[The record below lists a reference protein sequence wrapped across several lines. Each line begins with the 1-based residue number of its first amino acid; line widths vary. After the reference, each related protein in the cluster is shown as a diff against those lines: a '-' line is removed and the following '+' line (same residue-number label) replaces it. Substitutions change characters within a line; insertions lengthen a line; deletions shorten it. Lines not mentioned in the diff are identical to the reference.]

1 MFWDVRD
8 SSRNKLPESRKT
20 SFIERETVQM
30 PANSQVDT
38 NFDSTFSVGIE
49 YLKHLSLTRKSALTT
64 FSIPYKVRS
73 VNLL

>member
-1 MFWDVRD
+1 MEKLRYRGGRQFCFFPLPCRIGLVFWDVRD

-49 YLKHLSLTRKSALTT
+49 YLKH
-64 FSIPYKVRS
+64 
-73 VNLL
+73 

>member
-38 NFDSTFSVGIE
+38 NFNSTFSVGIE
-49 YLKHLSLTRKSALTT
+49 YLKH
-64 FSIPYKVRS
+64 
-73 VNLL
+73 